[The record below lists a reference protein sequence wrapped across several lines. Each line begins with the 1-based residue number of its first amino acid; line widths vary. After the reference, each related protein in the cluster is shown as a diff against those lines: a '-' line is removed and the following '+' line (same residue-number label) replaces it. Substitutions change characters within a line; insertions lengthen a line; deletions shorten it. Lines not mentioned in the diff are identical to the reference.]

1 MLFRSRLWGAYTPPL
16 PRSIPLIPFV
26 PFLRIPLAPR
36 KSLAGF
42 LAGSLTGAAIAVGF
56 WGVMYPVRDNSLTF
70 QLPPETV
77 AVAEEVL
84 PEVVANA
91 VKQGLEWISAVDL
104 PLGRWVGLTT
114 LGVASGLISGV
125 AEALGASFCA
135 VS

>member
-1 MLFRSRLWGAYTPPL
+1 
-16 PRSIPLIPFV
+16 
-26 PFLRIPLAPR
+26 
-36 KSLAGF
+36 
-42 LAGSLTGAAIAVGF
+42 
-56 WGVMYPVRDNSLTF
+56 MYPVRDNSLTF